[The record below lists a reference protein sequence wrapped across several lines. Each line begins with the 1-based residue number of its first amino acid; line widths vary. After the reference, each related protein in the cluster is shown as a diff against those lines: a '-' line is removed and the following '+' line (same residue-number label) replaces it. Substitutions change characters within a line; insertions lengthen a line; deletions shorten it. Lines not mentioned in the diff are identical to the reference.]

1 MVVQQLRSSMRL
13 AAAILAAALGG
24 CISKDPTAATALT
37 LPTPLWSIT
46 TGAGIGRLFTES
58 GGAILV
64 GTVDSIRAINGVSG
78 SFRWGR
84 PYGTLP
90 LGGFNFDAG
99 NNVAIFAG
107 STIQSVDAIAGG
119 TLFTDPL
126 SATSSL
132 PISDGT
138 NLYIA
143 RTAPAYRIDQ
153 LSPTGT
159 AGWSTP
165 LATACPNGCRWAG
178 TAVSGDTVFLAGS
191 QIAAAAATQSI
202 IFAFNR
208 LTGAELWRRLDATID
223 SSVRFSPT
231 VAGAQLVLVG
241 TSGFTAWAINRSTR
255 AVSWQRNT
263 IANPVVMRPT
273 AAGNLVMLTSL
284 FLGEAVAADS
294 GVTSWSVGSTV
305 PIVNVAA
312 CPASVAWAATNG
324 MIVVNRVTGVLI
336 GGRENITLGSGTG
349 DIAVGGGRLYVATAS
364 GPNLAAYACP

>member
-1 MVVQQLRSSMRL
+1 MAVQHLRSSLRL
-13 AAAILAAALGG
+13 AAATLAAVLGG
-24 CISKDPTAATALT
+24 CISKDATAPTALT

-58 GGAILV
+58 GGALLV
-64 GTVDSIRAINGVSG
+64 GTVDSVRAINGASG

-84 PYGTLP
+84 GYGTLP
-90 LGGFNFDAG
+90 IGGFTFDAG

-107 STIQSVDAIAGG
+107 STIQSIDMNAGT

-126 SATSSL
+126 SASSSL
-132 PISDGT
+132 PSSDGT

-153 LSPTGT
+153 LSPTGV

-178 TAVSGDTVFLAGS
+178 TVVSGDTVFLAGS
-191 QIAAAAATQSI
+191 QIAPGNATQSLI
-202 IFAFNR
+202 MAFNR
-208 LTGAELWRRLDATID
+208 LTGAELWRKVDATVD
-223 SSVRFSPT
+223 TSMSFSPI

-241 TSGFTAWAINRSTR
+241 TAGRTAWAINRSTK
-255 AVSWQRNT
+255 AQSWQRDELAT
-263 IANPVVMRPT
+263 PIAIRPVV
-273 AAGNLVMLTSL
+273 AGNLVMLSSL
-284 FLGEAVAADS
+284 FIGEAISADS
-294 GVTSWSVGSTV
+294 GSTNWSVSSNV

-312 CPASVAWAATNG
+312 CPASVAWAATDG

-336 GGRENITLGSGTG
+336 GGRNNITLGNGTG
-349 DIAVGGGRLYVATAS
+349 DIAVSGGRLYIATAS
-364 GPNLAAYACP
+364 GPTLAAYACP